1 MKIAIIGK
9 GGSGKTT
16 LAATL
21 ARLFARRGFSVL
33 AIDSDPNPNLGV
45 ALGVPEAGLAAL
57 HPLPHSILQMRATD
71 SGSTEVVGL
80 SEPIETI
87 AAEYGVVAPD
97 GVKLLMNVQL
107 EHAGK
112 G

>member
-1 MKIAIIGK
+1 MKIAIVGK

-16 LAATL
+16 LSATL
-21 ARLFARRGFSVL
+21 SRLFARHGFSVL
-33 AIDSDPNPNLGV
+33 AIDSDPNPNLGI
-45 ALGVPEAGLAAL
+45 ALGLAETELAAL
-57 HPLPHSILQMRATD
+57 QPLPHSILERRTNEA
-71 SGSTEVVGL
+71 GSSEVVGL
-80 SEPIETI
+80 AAPIETI
-87 AAEYGVVAPD
+87 AAEFGVTAPD

>member
-1 MKIAIIGK
+1 MKIAIVGK

-21 ARLFARRGFSVL
+21 SRLLARKGFSVL

-45 ALGVPEAGLAAL
+45 ALGVGTAGLNAL
-57 HPLPHSILQMRATD
+57 QPLPHSILERRSD
-71 SGSTEVVGL
+71 GSGSTEVVGL
-80 SEPIETI
+80 AAPIEEI
-87 AAEYGVVAPD
+87 AAEYGITAPD

>member
-21 ARLFARRGFSVL
+21 SRLFAWHGFSVL

-45 ALGVPEAGLAAL
+45 ALGVSEQALAAL
-57 HPLPHSILQMRATD
+57 RPLPHSILEQRTNA

-80 SEPIETI
+80 AEPIETI
-87 AAEYGVVAPD
+87 ASEYGVTTAD